1 MHPFKE
7 ACVNKSGLVG
17 IYEVFHRAEG
27 IFHLGSY
34 LSEAPADVVV

>member
-17 IYEVFHRAEG
+17 IDEVFHRAEG
-27 IFHLGSY
+27 ILQLGSY